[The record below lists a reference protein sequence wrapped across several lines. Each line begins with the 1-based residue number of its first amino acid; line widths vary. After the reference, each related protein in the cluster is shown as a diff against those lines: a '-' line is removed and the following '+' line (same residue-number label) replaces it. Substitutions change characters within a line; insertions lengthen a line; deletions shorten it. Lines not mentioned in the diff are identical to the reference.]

1 MNSEPSSIIQYREVT
16 KKLVDYSLTT
26 RFCSGCRKP
35 RSPAQYIGDAR
46 FCRQCTKD
54 PYTLYRLRKLNEE
67 RGPWYTSQGK
77 PDSLIDAPVP
87 YSEERRGLLSCVDN
101 LDALLFWFKPELPA
115 LLSSGFGI
123 FKYTVIGIEKRLPNQ
138 EILFS
143 PDKVIE
149 YRTINLE
156 DYHGYK

>member
-1 MNSEPSSIIQYREVT
+1 MSSEPSSINQYREVT
-16 KKLVDYSLTT
+16 KKLVNYSFST
-26 RFCSGCRKP
+26 RFCPGCRKP
-35 RSPAQYIGDAR
+35 RSSMQYVGDEV

-77 PDSLIDAPVP
+77 PDSLIDVP
-87 YSEERRGLLSCVDN
+87 MPFSKDRQGLLSCVDN
-101 LDALLFWFKPELPA
+101 LDALLSWFEPELSA

-123 FKYTVIGIEKRLPNQ
+123 FKYTVVDIEKRLPNY
-138 EILFS
+138 ELLFS

-149 YRTINLE
+149 YQVIS
-156 DYHGYK
+156 

>member
-1 MNSEPSSIIQYREVT
+1 MMNSEPNSVDHYREVT
-16 KKLVDYSLTT
+16 KKLVNYSLTV
-26 RFCSGCRKP
+26 RFCPGCKKQ
-35 RSPAQYIGDAR
+35 RSPAQYTGDAV

-77 PDSLIDAPVP
+77 PDSLIDTPMP
-87 YSEERRGLLSCVDN
+87 FSEDRQGLLSCVDN
-101 LDALLFWFKPELPA
+101 LDALLFWFKPELSV
-115 LLSSGFGI
+115 LFSSGFGI

-149 YRTINLE
+149 YRIQNPKELA
-156 DYHGYK
+156 